1 MELKVTEIYHGGKE
15 EIIRVFHDVTE
26 LKEIATHHG
35 DTYPEIHE
43 YMSYW
48 YEVWSGDT
56 KLGGFS
62 KDNSKVSLILNK
74 TEQYQ

>member
-1 MELKVTEIYHGGKE
+1 MELKVTEIYHDGKV
-15 EIIRVFHDVTE
+15 EITRIFHDVTE

-35 DTYPEIHE
+35 DMYPEIHE

-48 YEVWSGDT
+48 YEVWSGDI

>member
-1 MELKVTEIYHGGKE
+1 MELKVTEVLCDGKMEITRIYHN
-15 EIIRVFHDVTE
+15 VTE

-35 DTYPEIHE
+35 DAYPEIHE

-62 KDNSKVSLILNK
+62 KDNAKVSLTLNK

>member
-1 MELKVTEIYHGGKE
+1 MKV
-15 EIIRVFHDVTE
+15 
-26 LKEIATHHG
+26 ATHHG
-35 DTYPEIHE
+35 DVYPEIHE

-48 YEVWSGDT
+48 YEVWSGED

-62 KDNSKVSLILNK
+62 KDNSKVSLVLNK

>member
-1 MELKVTEIYHGGKE
+1 MELKVTEIHHDGKLE
-15 EIIRVFHDVTE
+15 LTRIFHDVTE
-26 LKEIATHHG
+26 IKEIETHHG
-35 DTYPEIHE
+35 DMYPEIHE

-62 KDNSKVSLILNK
+62 KDNSKVSLVLNK

>member
-1 MELKVTEIYHGGKE
+1 MELKVTEIYHDGKA
-15 EIIRVFHDVTE
+15 EITRIFHDVTE

-35 DTYPEIHE
+35 TVEPLHE

>member
-1 MELKVTEIYHGGKE
+1 MELKVTEVYHDNKVE
-15 EIIRVFHDVTE
+15 LTCIFHDVTE
-26 LKEIATHHG
+26 LKEIATHSG
-35 DTYPEIHE
+35 
-43 YMSYW
+43 

-74 TEQYQ
+74 TEQLQ

>member
-1 MELKVTEIYHGGKE
+1 MELKVTEIYHDGKA
-15 EIIRVFHDVTE
+15 EITRVFHDVTE

>member
-1 MELKVTEIYHGGKE
+1 MELKVTEIYHDDKVE
-15 EIIRVFHDVTE
+15 LTRIFHDVTE

-35 DTYPEIHE
+35 DVYPEIHE

-48 YEVWSGDT
+48 YEVWSGNT

-74 TEQYQ
+74 TEQLQ

>member
-1 MELKVTEIYHGGKE
+1 MELKVTEVYHDGKVE
-15 EIIRVFHDVTE
+15 LTRVFHNVTE
-26 LKEIATHHG
+26 LKEIETHSG
-35 DTYPEIHE
+35 DVYPEIHE

>member
-1 MELKVTEIYHGGKE
+1 MELKVTEIYHDGKT
-15 EIIRVFHDVTE
+15 EITRIFHDVTE

-35 DTYPEIHE
+35 DMYPEIHE

>member
-1 MELKVTEIYHGGKE
+1 MELKVTEIYHDGKVE
-15 EIIRVFHDVTE
+15 LTRTFHDVTE
-26 LKEIATHHG
+26 LKEIATHSG

-74 TEQYQ
+74 TEQFQ

>member
-1 MELKVTEIYHGGKE
+1 MELKVTEVYNDGKVE
-15 EIIRVFHDVTE
+15 LTRIFHDVTE
-26 LKEIATHHG
+26 LKEIENHYGTVE
-35 DTYPEIHE
+35 PLHE
-43 YMSYW
+43 YMGYW
-48 YEVWSGDT
+48 YEVWSRGE

>member
-1 MELKVTEIYHGGKE
+1 MELKVTEIYHDGKVE
-15 EIIRVFHDVTE
+15 LTRIFHNVTE

-35 DTYPEIHE
+35 TVEPLHE

-62 KDNSKVSLILNK
+62 KDNSKVSLVLNK

>member
-1 MELKVTEIYHGGKE
+1 MELKVTEIYHDGKVE
-15 EIIRVFHDVTE
+15 MTRTFHDVTE

-35 DTYPEIHE
+35 TVEPLHE

-48 YEVWSGDT
+48 YEVWSGDI

-62 KDNSKVSLILNK
+62 KDNSKVSLVLNK
-74 TEQYQ
+74 TEQFQ

>member
-1 MELKVTEIYHGGKE
+1 MELKVTEIYHDGKE
-15 EIIRVFHDVTE
+15 EITRVFHDVTE
-26 LKEIATHHG
+26 LKEIVTHHG
-35 DTYPEIHE
+35 DIYPEIRE

>member
-1 MELKVTEIYHGGKE
+1 MELKVTEIYHDGKA
-15 EIIRVFHDVTE
+15 EITRVFHDVTE

-35 DTYPEIHE
+35 DVYPEIHE

-48 YEVWSGDT
+48 YEVWSGNT

-74 TEQYQ
+74 TEQLQ